1 VKQDLQY
8 IFEQAIAQLKA
19 DGVITSDQVVKLI
32 FDRTK
37 QKEHGDFA
45 TNVAL
50 MLAKAVGMNP
60 RELAQK
66 IVDALPD
73 SALIQKTE
81 IAGPGFIN
89 LFVTNDAKFAVIDA
103 ITQAGAAYGLADK
116 NSKNH
121 RILLEFVS
129 ANPTGPLHVG
139 HGRGAA
145 YGDALGRLLTAAG
158 YEVHK
163 EYYVNDAGRQMDIL
177 ATSVWL
183 RYLQAAGIELKF
195 PENCYQG
202 DYVADMGKQQFE
214 KFAEKHVVSNEKLMA
229 ATASLEPEAA
239 LDTLIALAKTT
250 LDEDNYEDFFQL
262 ALQSILTDI
271 REDLAGFK
279 VNYDEWFSERS
290 LFNNPNQVMSA
301 IEKLKDTD
309 YLYQDNGAWWFKST
323 EFGDEKNRVVL
334 RENGAPTYFASDIAY
349 HLNKFERG
357 FDTCINIWGAD
368 HHGYVPRVKAALLAL
383 GQDANRLKVLLVQ
396 FAILYRSGEKVSMST
411 RSGEFVKLAEL
422 RDEVGNDA
430 ARFYY
435 VQRKPEQH
443 MDFDLD
449 LAKSQS
455 NDNPV
460 YYVQYAHARICQV
473 FNAAVERKI
482 EIGETQDYILLN
494 SETEESLLTALAK
507 FPEVVQ
513 TAAKVYEP
521 HQITYYLRDL
531 ANALHSYYNACKFL
545 DSEEGLRNQ
554 RMALLTVTQQVL
566 SNGLALIGVSAPEKM

>member
-1 VKQDLQY
+1 VKQDLQN

-19 DGVITSDQVVKLI
+19 DGVIAADQAVKLI

-50 MLAKAVGMNP
+50 MLAKAAKMNP

-66 IVDALPD
+66 IVDALPA
-73 SALIQKTE
+73 STLIQKTE

-89 LFVTNDAKFAVIDA
+89 LFVADDAKFAVIDA
-103 ITQAGAAYGLADK
+103 IKQAGEAYGLANK
-116 NSKNH
+116 NSQNH

-158 YEVHK
+158 YDVH
-163 EYYVNDAGRQMDIL
+163 L
-177 ATSVWL
+177 S
-183 RYLQAAGIELKF
+183 F

-202 DYVADMGKQQFE
+202 DYVAGMGKQQFE
-214 KFAEKHVVSNEKLMA
+214 KYASKYEVSNIDLDNA
-229 ATASLEPEAA
+229 ITDLEPEAA
-239 LDTLIALAKTT
+239 LDALIALAKTT
-250 LDEDNYEDFFQL
+250 LGEDSYEDFFQL

-271 REDLAGFK
+271 RDDLAGFK
-279 VNYDEWFSERS
+279 VDYDEWFSERS
-290 LFNNPNQVMSA
+290 LFCNPDQVTTA
-301 IEKLKDTD
+301 IDKLKATD

-323 EFGDEKNRVVL
+323 EFGDEKDRVVL
-334 RENGAPTYFASDIAY
+334 RDNGAPTYFASDIAY
-349 HLNKFERG
+349 HLNKLERG
-357 FDTCINIWGAD
+357 FDTCIDIWGAD
-368 HHGYVPRVKAALLAL
+368 HHGYVPRVKAALQAL
-383 GQDANRLKVLLVQ
+383 GQDAERLKVLLVQ
-396 FAILYRSGEKVSMST
+396 FAILYRGGEKVPMST

-473 FNAAVERKI
+473 FNAAKERGIKL
-482 EIGETQDYILLN
+482 GDTQDYALLT
-494 SETEESLLTALAK
+494 SETEED
-507 FPEVVQ
+507 
-513 TAAKVYEP
+513 YEP

-545 DSEEGLRNQ
+545 DSEEELRNQ
-554 RMALLTVTQQVL
+554 RLILLNATQQVL
-566 SNGLALIGVSAPEKM
+566 KNGLALIGVSAPEKM